1 VGSAHPRIVFPVKV
15 SVSRIGQAQRGTWAF
30 AEQDVQVPRTERRAL
45 SAAAKAFWANK
56 SRDTGRAYL
65 GALGK
70 IVLRFKE
77 VARRSEYY
85 LKLYSPERQR
95 IVQTLLASGVPV
107 EQPIEVY
114 PKYSLRTPNTRSGTP
129 PRYRLRRIPYSRT
142 VALFAR
148 EDYENLVTADKIDT
162 ASVCAQIRGICTG
175 MHNAGVAH
183 NDADLWNFVV
193 NPRGHVKVVDLGKSR
208 RYLQPPRTQAEFI
221 KRGLIPVDSN
231 YRTNVPSIY
240 AAGDVIGSPALASTS
255 MEQGRLATSHAF
267 GLDTMSLGKFF
278 PYGIYTIPEISMVG
292 PTEEELRAKKAD
304 FVVGRAEYREV
315 ARGQIVGD
323 RWGLLKLLVDRK
335 TQKIL
340 GVHIIGEAASNLIHI
355 GQAVMALNGDV
366 NYFIQTVFNY
376 PTLAEA
382 YKTAAFQASNQIR
395 GVGKAGK
402 KKS

>member
-1 VGSAHPRIVFPVKV
+1 VGSAHLRIVFPVKV

-221 KRGLIPVDSN
+221 KRYGKDLWMTANAIQYLEQYPDRTERRFKSAYPVVLQN
-231 YRTNVPSIY
+231 
-240 AAGDVIGSPALASTS
+240 L
-255 MEQGRLATSHAF
+255 E
-267 GLDTMSLGKFF
+267 K
-278 PYGIYTIPEISMVG
+278 EI
-292 PTEEELRAKKAD
+292 
-304 FVVGRAEYREV
+304 
-315 ARGQIVGD
+315 D
-323 RWGLLKLLVDRK
+323 RMLETDHMAQR
-335 TQKIL
+335 L
-340 GVHIIGEAASNLIHI
+340 GVTGKRIV
-355 GQAVMALNGDV
+355 Q
-366 NYFIQTVFNY
+366 
-376 PTLAEA
+376 
-382 YKTAAFQASNQIR
+382 YKVPDYR
-395 GVGKAGK
+395 
-402 KKS
+402 